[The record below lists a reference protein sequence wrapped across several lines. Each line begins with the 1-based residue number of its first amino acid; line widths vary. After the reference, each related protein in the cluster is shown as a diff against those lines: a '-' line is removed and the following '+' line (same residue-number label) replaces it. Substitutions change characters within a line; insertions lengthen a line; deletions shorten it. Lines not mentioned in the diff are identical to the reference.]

1 MVLITDLQ
9 RRAGVCTV
17 SFESAP
23 KLSCSREFAQRLKL
37 GRGQDIDEIVLDR
50 IRATAATDLAEHL
63 AHKLLQR
70 PRSRRELAARLLQS
84 GVPREAALEV
94 LERIEAD
101 GEHDDED
108 DALELARRCISGNES
123 DWERAQRRC
132 GNRLQRRGFSH
143 STASRAV
150 LAAWQERLDQSDP
163 AAGAIFRS
171 RVR

>member
-94 LERIEAD
+94 LKRIEAD

-108 DALELARRCISGNES
+108 DAFELARRCISGIES
-123 DWERAQRRC
+123 DWERARQRC
-132 GNRLQRRGFSH
+132 GDRLQRRGFSP

-150 LAAWQERLDQSDP
+150 LTAWQERLDHRDP